1 MHTSLNFIILI
12 VLSIFV
18 VSCDHNENSKTVKND
33 TNKNGI
39 TRSKS
44 DTIKISPEGPKTY
57 KLKVGDLISYSY
69 LQYGSV
75 GNHSEYSLKSKDIL
89 SLKDEKYDLI
99 DPSKSDMPG
108 GDETIV
114 TLVFE
119 AKKTGTC
126 TLNIRDLF
134 RGDLERE
141 LNFEIIVK

>member
-12 VLSIFV
+12 VLSVVI
-18 VSCDHNENSKTVKND
+18 VSCDHKENSKTEKND
-33 TNKNGI
+33 TKKNE
-39 TRSKS
+39 TTTSKS

-57 KLKVGDLISYSY
+57 NLKIGDLISYSY

-75 GNHSEYSLKSKDIL
+75 GNHSEYSLNTKDIL
-89 SLKDEKYDLI
+89 SLKDEKFDLI

-141 LNFEIIVK
+141 LNFEILVK